1 MITANKGEQDV
12 HARIE
17 EALKRGESALAQAGI
32 EDAQGEAVCLF
43 CFAAGISKSELLL
56 RQSKALSPRQ
66 GRSAFGED
74 VYRKY
79 DSLIARRFKRIPL
92 QHILGS
98 VNFFGF
104 DFKVDERALIPRFET
119 ELLVEKTLEKI
130 EAIQNENCKESI
142 NVLDLG
148 TGTGVI
154 GITIKKTIPDV
165 ECTLSDVSSDALEL
179 AADNSKSLKADV
191 HIVQSDLFEKFSDEK
206 FDIIV
211 SNPPYI
217 RRADIDNLQ
226 TEVCE
231 FDPHLA
237 LDGGEDGLEFYRN
250 IANEAQNYLKHSGY
264 LICEIGADQ
273 GRDVVKIFKE
283 AGAVDACIIKD
294 FTDKDRI
301 LETRFDN

>member
-92 QHILGS
+92 QHIFGS